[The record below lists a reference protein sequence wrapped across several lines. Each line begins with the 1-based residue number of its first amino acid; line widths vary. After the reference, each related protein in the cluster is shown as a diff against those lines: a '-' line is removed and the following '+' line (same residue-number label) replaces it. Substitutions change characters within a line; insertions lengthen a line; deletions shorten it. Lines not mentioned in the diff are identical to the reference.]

1 MLEKLFKK
9 PVELNIGDQIL
20 QFNSVTDV
28 AFCLEGRTSV
38 SSKKLSELF
47 ELSAEE
53 LDVQGRK
60 LAGLNKSMFK
70 ILNSIVDDPQNIDRS
85 MRELDT
91 QMFSQDQSWR
101 DIIQSLNK
109 QQGEINDIRL
119 TVIMKY
125 MKYLSALEETIDY
138 IHSGMKKF
146 AMTVPVDDE
155 NKEIDFGATWSISHL
170 HDEVEAVAQSKNKF
184 KRLPKNKSVS
194 VQVVPG
200 RQVEI
205 LLASYPCQIVI
216 VDGNVKLIN
225 SDGTTVLAKGN
236 NTIGRSVKSTV
247 KIDSGERQ
255 VSRTH
260 VTIEI
265 DGSDKLHLTDHSTEG
280 TFINSDF
287 GWEKQL

>member
-20 QFNSVTDV
+20 QFYSATDV

-53 LDVQGRK
+53 LEVQARK
-60 LAGLNKSMFK
+60 LKGLNKSMFK
-70 ILNSIVDDPQNIDRS
+70 ILNSIVDDPHNIDRS

-91 QMFSQDQSWR
+91 QMFSQDQNWR

-109 QQGEINDIRL
+109 QQSEINDIRL

-138 IHSGMKKF
+138 IHSGMKKI
-146 AMTVPVDDE
+146 AMSVPIQDE
-155 NKEIDFGATWSISHL
+155 NHEIDFGATWSISHL
-170 HDEVEAVAQSKNKF
+170 HDEIEAVSQAQNEF
-184 KRLPKNKSVS
+184 KRLPKNQAVS
-194 VQVVPG
+194 VQVEPG

-216 VDGNVKLIN
+216 VDGNVKLNN
-225 SDGTTVLAKGN
+225 SSGTTALVKGK

-260 VTIEI
+260 LSIEI
-265 DGSDKLHLTDHSTEG
+265 DGSNKLHLTDHSTEG
-280 TFINSDF
+280 TFISSDF
-287 GWEKQL
+287 S